1 MLERSYIKE
10 GGGYVGDELK
20 KQGFVLL
27 HSILY
32 SFVFSLLAH
41 TTKD

>member
-1 MLERSYIKE
+1 MLERSYIKVG

-20 KQGFVLL
+20 QVFVLL